1 MITNVLTYLDEI
13 VKKFPDKIAY
23 ANEAEA
29 FTFRQVYE
37 QSRAIGTYLHK
48 QKIYREPVVV
58 FMNKHPKTII
68 AFLGVVT
75 GGCFYVPI
83 DEEMPRSRI
92 GLILENCKA
101 RCIICDDQA
110 L

>member
-1 MITNVLTYLDEI
+1 MEQNTGRELRSEEYGMITNVLTYLDEI

-48 QKIYREPVVV
+48 QK
-58 FMNKHPKTII
+58 F
-68 AFLGVVT
+68 
-75 GGCFYVPI
+75 
-83 DEEMPRSRI
+83 I
-92 GLILENCKA
+92 GNRWWCL
-101 RCIICDDQA
+101 
-110 L
+110 